1 MMNPSNGKG
10 SKQRKTDKKKYND
23 EYDRIFGKK
32 ENKDEQKAN
41 DLSHTPNRITALNS
55 DLASRM
61 KTLVSDVDIDLDSP
75 LADEDDRIFGKK
87 ENKDGY
93 NSSNDNGG
101 A

>member
-32 ENKDEQKAN
+32 ENKDE
-41 DLSHTPNRITALNS
+41 H
-55 DLASRM
+55 
-61 KTLVSDVDIDLDSP
+61 
-75 LADEDDRIFGKK
+75 
-87 ENKDGY
+87 